1 MDFSNEGADPPSVL
15 DEDDKRSLT
24 QHSRMVMKTV
34 LNTADI
40 AIHVHALPHAT
51 APFYLPKCKMCFG
64 SLKLSCHICLQT
76 PKLQPQV
83 N

>member
-40 AIHVHALPHAT
+40 AIHVACSP
-51 APFYLPKCKMCFG
+51 
-64 SLKLSCHICLQT
+64 SCYCPILFT
-76 PKLQPQV
+76 
-83 N
+83 